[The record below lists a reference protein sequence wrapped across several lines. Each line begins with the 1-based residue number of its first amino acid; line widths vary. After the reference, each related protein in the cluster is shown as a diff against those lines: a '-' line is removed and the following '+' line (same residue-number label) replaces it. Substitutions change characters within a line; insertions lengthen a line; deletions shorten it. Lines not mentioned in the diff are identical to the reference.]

1 MKYICD
7 IITINYAVIYIYII
21 FSARNFLQT
30 RDNKSIYKNIRF
42 ANVAYDEI
50 SLIFGDKKKCPVSD
64 RCGSPCSCSPCRATD
79 TSLENYSKVAPV
91 VELQSKRARALT
103 RPGRTLKMIMIMT
116 NMLYVHFLVQLDDEH
131 DEHDVFNTGY
141 KLLGYIYKHLFKNGI
156 TST

>member
-1 MKYICD
+1 MQCIVGNLLKRIQSIENTRIGGGFYLKIKKKY
-7 IITINYAVIYIYII
+7 
-21 FSARNFLQT
+21 
-30 RDNKSIYKNIRF
+30 
-42 ANVAYDEI
+42 
-50 SLIFGDKKKCPVSD
+50 GDKKKCPASD

-91 VELQSKRARALT
+91 VELQSKRARALR
-103 RPGRTLKMIMIMT
+103 RPGHTLKMIMIMT
-116 NMLYVHFLVQLDDEH
+116 NMLYVHFLVQLGDEH